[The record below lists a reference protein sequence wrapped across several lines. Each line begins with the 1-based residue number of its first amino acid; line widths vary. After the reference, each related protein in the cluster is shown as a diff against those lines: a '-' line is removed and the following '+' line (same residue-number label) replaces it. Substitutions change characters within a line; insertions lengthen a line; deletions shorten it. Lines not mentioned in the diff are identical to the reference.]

1 MVQNP
6 LFYRNLSEVEISNSN
21 YNLMQE
27 LWYELYL
34 LVVASDR
41 RPWMRSVDGS
51 FSVSSSTSLWR
62 IRAPPIVL
70 SFWVDCSSRQH
81 PHYG

>member
-21 YNLMQE
+21 LMQE

-34 LVVASDR
+34 LVLASDR
-41 RPWMRSVDGS
+41 RPWMRSKDGS
-51 FSVSSSTSLWR
+51 FSVSSSTSLWG
-62 IRAPPIVL
+62 IRATPIGF
-70 SFWVDCSSRQH
+70 SFWADCSSRQH